1 MTTLNAQCLE
11 EVLAAVLVH
20 ATTHWAGWNTK
31 NHFSD
36 CGQSCPCCRWEKE
49 ETLGACDICEDF
61 VSVKCVAKAWLGAAR
76 HIRCNNDKYLTVV
89 YRYTDLPYDIMENIM
104 GFALGH
110 QNTLHSSW
118 YPNGHYRD
126 RRCGFGCR
134 CCISLNTNRMGCWEC
149 NTYVRV
155 KRVSFRSCLL
165 SEYRSIKMKG
175 RRH

>member
-1 MTTLNAQCLE
+1 MHNVWKRRWLPFSYMRRHTGLGGTPRTIS
-11 EVLAAVLVH
+11 VI
-20 ATTHWAGWNTK
+20 AGSHVRVVGGK
-31 NHFSD
+31 
-36 CGQSCPCCRWEKE
+36 KE
-49 ETLGACDICEDF
+49 ETLGTCDICEDF

-76 HIRCNNDKYLTVV
+76 HIRCKNDKYLTVV

-104 GFALGH
+104 GYALGH

-134 CCISLNTNRMGCWEC
+134 CCISLNTNRMGCSEC
-149 NTYVRV
+149 KTYVRV
-155 KRVSFRSCLL
+155 KRVSFRLCLL